1 LQVSETAASVG
12 PEARSDYVS
21 EASFDDFALSE
32 PVRRGIAERGYS
44 RPTPV
49 QTATVRPI
57 LAGRDVIVRSKTGT
71 GKTAAFA
78 IPILERIPEGRGCPS
93 TLVMAPT
100 RELALQV
107 AEEFVALGK
116 HKGLR
121 VVTIYGGA
129 SMSDQLDALKAGAEI
144 VVGTPGRIYDHIR
157 RRTLDL
163 SKVMVS
169 VLDEADEMLNMGF
182 FEEVTRILDHLPDAC
197 QQLLFSAT
205 VPADIEQIIHDYL
218 TDPETILLSG
228 DEYSVEN
235 IRNVLYHTNDAYP
248 KPRNLLYMIEM
259 EEPESAI
266 VFCNTRSDTSLVT
279 AVLNRN
285 GYDAELLN
293 GELPQKER
301 ERVMAK
307 VKRGEVR
314 FMVATDIAA
323 RGIDISDLSHVV
335 NYSLPEDPA
344 VYLHRVGRTGRIGK
358 KGTALSLVTGAEG
371 ITLGI
376 LQKKFGIAFEEKQ
389 MPTPEEARRLWTER
403 HVAELREA
411 MSASI
416 FEGFIPLAQ
425 QIKERGDADHLFAFA
440 LKYFFTHHRMDRVA
454 DLAKAVHKKEEHER
468 KEHRT
473 EGRREDRPAGRERRD
488 RRDRRDGREERE
500 ARLPREAREDRPPPE
515 GREARPQRKAEDRP
529 PREEREARPPR
540 EAREDRPPREEREAR
555 PPREARE
562 DRPPREEREARAAR
576 QEAEAPAPREEREVR
591 VTRVEREVPATR
603 EPRREPRARRDLE
616 GPPPGAAPEGIEA
629 GGDGLRPGRSR
640 IFLNAGEQDGA
651 DEAKVREAVGT
662 LAPGAD
668 LLGVEVRRTS
678 SFLEVKP
685 EALDGVVAAL
695 NGKDAFGKPLVAERA
710 RRRRR

>member
-21 EASFDDFALSE
+21 EASFDDFGLSE
-32 PVRRGIAERGYS
+32 PVRRGIAERGYT

-57 LAGRDVIVRSKTGT
+57 LGGRDVIVRSKTGT

-107 AEEFVALGK
+107 ADEFVALGK

-129 SMSDQLDALKAGAEI
+129 SMTDQLDALKAGAEI

-182 FEEVTRILDHLPDAC
+182 FEEVTRILDHLPDTC

-205 VPADIEQIIHDYL
+205 VPADIEQIIRDYL

-235 IRNVLYHTNDAYP
+235 IRNVLYHTNDTYP

-403 HVAELREA
+403 HVAELKEA

-468 KEHRT
+468 KEHRI
-473 EGRREDRPAGRERRD
+473 EGRRDGRREDRAGGRERRE

-500 ARLPREAREDRPPPE
+500 ARPLREAREE
-515 GREARPQRKAEDRP
+515 RP
-529 PREEREARPPR
+529 PREEREARPLR
-540 EAREDRPPREEREAR
+540 EAREERPPREERDAN

-562 DRPPREEREARAAR
+562 ERPPREEREARAAR
-576 QEAEAPAPREEREVR
+576 AAAEPPAAREEREVR

-603 EPRREPRARRDLE
+603 EPRREPRARPEAE
-616 GPPPGAAPEGIEA
+616 GPAAGAPEGIEA
-629 GGDGLRPGRSR
+629 GGEGQRAGRAR
-640 IFLNAGEQDGA
+640 VFLNAGELDGA
-651 DEAKVREAVGT
+651 DEAKVREAVGS

-678 SFLEVKP
+678 TFLEVRP
-685 EALDGVVAAL
+685 EALEGVVAAL
-695 NGKDAFGKPLVAERA
+695 TGKDAFGKSLVAERA